1 MRRVRQWQM
10 AAALSEKLWSEKKIV
25 RIVIFETIK
34 KGSNNQLTLIVPP
47 SGEKGQ
53 SGKDQCRGL
62 PIGHRGCCRRERCG
76 EVAVGKRKQ
85 LGSSFLKQK
94 QCKQQYQLTLIVP
107 PPGKKGQRGK
117 DQCRGLPLDHAS
129 CCCWRER
136 CRRLEVAVGKENS

>member
-1 MRRVRQWQM
+1 M

-34 KGSNNQLTLIVPP
+34 KGSNNQLTLIVPG

-94 QCKQQYQLTLIVP
+94 QCKQQSTHINCSP
-107 PPGKKGQRGK
+107 AR
-117 DQCRGLPLDHAS
+117 
-129 CCCWRER
+129 REGAGWER
-136 CRRLEVAVGKENS
+136 SMPWSPT

>member
-1 MRRVRQWQM
+1 M

-94 QCKQQYQLTLIVP
+94 QCKQQSTHINCSP
-107 PPGKKGQRGK
+107 AR
-117 DQCRGLPLDHAS
+117 
-129 CCCWRER
+129 REGAGWER
-136 CRRLEVAVGKENS
+136 SMPWSPT